1 MKRYEIDKSGC
12 RAVVKRE
19 KSIVVLGGLVKKSEL
34 RRSEQHQ
41 PHIVDNQKRTSTCVQ
56 YIMHREIGRVSAK
69 RQATTPPPTQN
80 GALTRH

>member
-41 PHIVDNQKRTSTCVQ
+41 PHIVDNQKRTSTCV
-56 YIMHREIGRVSAK
+56 
-69 RQATTPPPTQN
+69 
-80 GALTRH
+80 